1 MKSEVEQYRRGPSG
15 RRLPP
20 RRQET
25 QDEES
30 PEDVRQRNLREA
42 EILASNLGEGGIA
55 PNEILSDVEQLRSLA
70 LLQESIE
77 WFSLSIRSLIKEL
90 RQSNHERNVDANA
103 LPAMPDPLVQC
114 LEQVA
119 EEYDDLANTCIL
131 VLHLEVRIT
140 CVYIEEKEEGL
151 IRVFGY

>member
-1 MKSEVEQYRRGPSG
+1 MKTEVQLYRKGPFG
-15 RRLPP
+15 RRIP

-25 QDEES
+25 TDEES
-30 PEDVRQRNLREA
+30 PEDIRQRNMREA

-55 PNEILSDVEQLRSLA
+55 SNEIISDVDQLRSLA

-90 RQSNHERNVDANA
+90 RQTNHERNVDSNT
-103 LPAMPDPLVQC
+103 LPPMPDPLVQC

-119 EEYDDLANTCIL
+119 EEYDELANTCIL
-131 VLHLEVRIT
+131 VLHLEVNFQI
-140 CVYIEEKEEGL
+140 L
-151 IRVFGY
+151 IV

>member
-1 MKSEVEQYRRGPSG
+1 MKSEELNYRKGPTG
-15 RRLPP
+15 RRIP

-30 PEDVRQRNLREA
+30 PEDIRQRNIREA

-55 PNEILSDVEQLRSLA
+55 ANEIISDIDKLRSLA

-77 WFSLSIRSLIKEL
+77 WLALFIRSLIKEL
-90 RQSNHERNVDANA
+90 RQPNREKNLDFNT
-103 LPAMPDPLVQC
+103 LPQMPDSLLQC

-119 EEYDDLANTCIL
+119 KDYDELANTCIL
-131 VLHLEVRIT
+131 VLHLEVN
-140 CVYIEEKEEGL
+140 
-151 IRVFGY
+151 FFFFFF